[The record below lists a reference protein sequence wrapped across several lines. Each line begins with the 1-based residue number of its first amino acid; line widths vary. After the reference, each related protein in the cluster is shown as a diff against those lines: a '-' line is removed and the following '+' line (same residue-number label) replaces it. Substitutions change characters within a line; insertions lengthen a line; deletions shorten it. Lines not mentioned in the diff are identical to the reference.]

1 MLEYEFETVRTDL
14 NGGGLIGGERLE
26 TREHRESILRRAAA
40 GRCSAAA
47 IPAAQKMGN
56 CLEPVDPVFE
66 REKPEA

>member
-14 NGGGLIGGERLE
+14 NGGGFIGGQRLE
-26 TREHRESILRRAAA
+26 TREHREIILWRAAA
-40 GRCSAAA
+40 GWRFVAA

-56 CLEPVDPVFE
+56 HLESVDLVFE